1 MTAATGDARVG
12 ANARQQAG
20 KLVTSES
27 TDGVGNRSEAVRGT
41 AGSHM
46 VTRIPRATPE
56 TPVED
61 VVAEL
66 RGQGFDCADTVFV
79 TGDEGRLEGIVRI
92 NDLLA
97 EHAARIGDIMEPEH
111 EAVRPAD
118 DQEQVAL
125 LAMDLGM
132 IAVPVV
138 GDDGT
143 LIGAVPPEAF
153 LRILRTEHMEDIQR
167 LAGIKLHDEG
177 PILSLDTPLM
187 DRFCRRL
194 PWLVIGLL
202 ATAAIT
208 YVMAG
213 FERTLE
219 ANVAVAF
226 FVPALVYVAGAIGA
240 QAVSVAV
247 RGLAADH
254 VSIPRLMR
262 DELIIGIAIG
272 ATLGVIAYLAVFAFF
287 GVQPLALAVGL
298 AVLAGGA
305 VSAVVGFGLPAL
317 FQQAGLDPALGSGPI
332 CTIIQDVSSLFIYFL
347 LVTAL
352 IL

>member
-1 MTAATGDARVG
+1 MAIDPTNG
-12 ANARQQAG
+12 
-20 KLVTSES
+20 SE
-27 TDGVGNRSEAVRGT
+27 EAVRET
-41 AGSHM
+41 AESHM
-46 VTRIPRATPE
+46 VTRIPRATPD

-61 VVAEL
+61 VVAAL
-66 RGQGFDCADTVFV
+66 RGQKFDCADTVFV
-79 TGDEGRLEGIVRI
+79 TDDAGRLEGIVRI

-97 EHAARIGDIMEPEH
+97 DHAARIGDIMEPEH
-111 EAVRPAD
+111 DAVRPSD

-143 LIGAVPPEAF
+143 LIGAVPPEALF
-153 LRILRTEHMEDIQR
+153 RILRAEHMEGIQR

-177 PILSLDTPLM
+177 AVMSLDTPLV
-187 DRFCRRL
+187 DRFRRRL
-194 PWLVIGLL
+194 SWLLVGLL
-202 ATAAIT
+202 ASSIIT
-208 YVMAG
+208 YVMSG

-219 ANVAVAF
+219 ENVAVAF
-226 FVPALVYVAGAIGA
+226 FVPALVYMAGAIGA

-247 RGLAADH
+247 RGLAAAH
-254 VSIPRLMR
+254 ISIPRLMR

-272 ATLGVIAYLAVFAFF
+272 GMLGGAVYVAVLTFF
-287 GVQPLALAVGL
+287 GIQPLALAVGL
-298 AVLAGGA
+298 SVLAGGA
-305 VSAVVGFGLPAL
+305 VSAIVGFGLPAL
-317 FQQAGLDPALGSGPI
+317 FQKAGLDPALGSGPI